1 METALRIVYLQDTL
15 CGWCYG
21 FSPQVQQLQQH
32 YSGVVPIDVV
42 AGGMIRGSR
51 VGTIADVAPYIKTA
65 YRRVEE
71 TTGVRFGEPFLEN
84 LHAEASLV
92 LDSVVPARA
101 IVTAKRIAQEHVLNI
116 SHDLQAAIY
125 RDGLDITQEKTY
137 RFVVN
142 RYGINTDIF
151 LQEMFSDEVT
161 AGVEEEFAL
170 TEALGVTGF
179 PTVIALAGYEGWMV
193 AQGFDTAEN
202 MIPRIDAVLRET
214 GA

>member
-1 METALRIVYLQDTL
+1 METAVRLVYLQDTL

-21 FSPQVQQLQQH
+21 FSPQVLQLQRH
-32 YSGVVPIDVV
+32 YAGVVPIDVV

-51 VGTIADVAPYIKTA
+51 VGTIADVAPYIRTA

-71 TTGVRFGEPFLEN
+71 TTGTQFGEPFLKN
-84 LHAEASLV
+84 LHAEASLI
-92 LDSVVPARA
+92 LDSVIPARA
-101 IVTAKRIAQEHVLNI
+101 IVTAKRIAPEHVLNI
-116 SHDLQAAIY
+116 THDLQAAIY
-125 RDGLDITQEKTY
+125 RDGRDITHDETY
-137 RFVVN
+137 RLIAN
-142 RYGINTDIF
+142 RYDIDADVF
-151 LQEMFSDEVT
+151 LEEMTSDRVT
-161 AGVEEEFAL
+161 AGVEEEFAF

-179 PTVIALAGYEGWMV
+179 PTVIALSGYEGWMV